1 MPIHTHP
8 FYMDGYKLLIKF
20 KKYIN
25 KHAYMK
31 QYDNMSIPHNL
42 EKMVTS
48 LAEVNTQ
55 MAELR
60 EMFTALEKKT
70 KKLNHV
76 IDMVVKKEL
85 KSTTKA
91 KRERKPCGFAVSSK
105 VTPEM
110 CEFMGRE
117 EGSLISRIE
126 ITKYLNLYIK
136 EQGLENPENKQNIV
150 PDEKLWKILG
160 EEARNEKITHFTIQK
175 YLNKHFV
182 K

>member
-1 MPIHTHP
+1 
-8 FYMDGYKLLIKF
+8 
-20 KKYIN
+20 
-25 KHAYMK
+25 
-31 QYDNMSIPHNL
+31 MSIPHNL

-48 LAEVNTQ
+48 LAELNAQ
-55 MAELR
+55 MS
-60 EMFTALEKKT
+60 EMRDVFSLLEKKT

-76 IDMVVKKEL
+76 IEMVIKKEQKTTS
-85 KSTTKA
+85 KS
-91 KRERKPCGFAVSSK
+91 KRDRKPCGFAVSAK

-110 CEFMGRE
+110 CEFMGRDD
-117 EGSLISRIE
+117 GTLISRIE

-136 EQGLENPENKQNIV
+136 EKGLENPENKQIII

-160 EEARNEKITHFTIQK
+160 EEAREEKITHFTIQK

>member
-1 MPIHTHP
+1 
-8 FYMDGYKLLIKF
+8 
-20 KKYIN
+20 
-25 KHAYMK
+25 
-31 QYDNMSIPHNL
+31 MSIPQNL

-48 LAEVNTQ
+48 LAELNAQ
-55 MAELR
+55 MS
-60 EMFTALEKKT
+60 EMRDVFSLLEKKT

-76 IDMVVKKEL
+76 IEMVVRKEQKTTSN
-85 KSTTKA
+85 KS
-91 KRERKPCGFAVSSK
+91 KRDRKPCGFAVSAK

-117 EGSLISRIE
+117 DGTLISRIE

-136 EQGLENPENKQNIV
+136 EKGLENPEKKQIII

-160 EEARNEKITHFTIQK
+160 DEARDEKITHFTIQK

>member
-1 MPIHTHP
+1 
-8 FYMDGYKLLIKF
+8 
-20 KKYIN
+20 
-25 KHAYMK
+25 
-31 QYDNMSIPHNL
+31 MSIPHNL

-48 LAEVNTQ
+48 
-55 MAELR
+55 MAELNAQMTEMR
-60 EMFTALEKKT
+60 EMFTMLEKKT

-76 IDMVVKKEL
+76 IDSVVKKEQ
-85 KSTTKA
+85 TTTSKA
-91 KRERKPCGFAVSSK
+91 KRERKPCGFAVSAK

-110 CEFMGRE
+110 CEFMGKE
-117 EGSLISRIE
+117 DGTLISRIE

-136 EQGLENPENKQNIV
+136 EQGLENPENKQIIV

-160 EEARNEKITHFTIQK
+160 DEAREEKITHFTIQK

>member
-1 MPIHTHP
+1 
-8 FYMDGYKLLIKF
+8 
-20 KKYIN
+20 
-25 KHAYMK
+25 
-31 QYDNMSIPHNL
+31 MSIPQNL

-48 LAEVNTQ
+48 LAELNAQ
-55 MAELR
+55 MS
-60 EMFTALEKKT
+60 EMRDVFSLLEKKT

-76 IDMVVKKEL
+76 IEMVVKKEQKTTSN
-85 KSTTKA
+85 KS
-91 KRERKPCGFAVSSK
+91 KRDRKPCGFAVSAK

-117 EGSLISRIE
+117 DGTLISRIE

-136 EQGLENPENKQNIV
+136 EKGLENPENKQIII

-160 EEARNEKITHFTIQK
+160 DEARDEKITHFTIQK

>member
-1 MPIHTHP
+1 
-8 FYMDGYKLLIKF
+8 
-20 KKYIN
+20 
-25 KHAYMK
+25 
-31 QYDNMSIPHNL
+31 MSIPHNL

-48 LAEVNTQ
+48 LAELNAQ
-55 MAELR
+55 MS
-60 EMFTALEKKT
+60 EMRDVFSLLEKKT

-76 IDMVVKKEL
+76 IDMVIKKEQKTTSN
-85 KSTTKA
+85 KS
-91 KRERKPCGFAVSSK
+91 KRDRKPCGFAVSAK

-110 CEFMGRE
+110 CEFMGRDD
-117 EGSLISRIE
+117 GTLISRIE

-136 EQGLENPENKQNIV
+136 EKGLENPENKQIIV

-160 EEARNEKITHFTIQK
+160 EEAREEKITHFTIQK

>member
-1 MPIHTHP
+1 
-8 FYMDGYKLLIKF
+8 
-20 KKYIN
+20 
-25 KHAYMK
+25 
-31 QYDNMSIPHNL
+31 MSIPHNL

-48 LAEVNTQ
+48 LAELNAQ
-55 MAELR
+55 MS
-60 EMFTALEKKT
+60 EMRDTFSLLEKKT

-76 IDMVVKKEL
+76 IEMVIKKEQKTTS
-85 KSTTKA
+85 KS
-91 KRERKPCGFAVSSK
+91 KRDRKPCGFAVSAK

-117 EGSLISRIE
+117 DGTLISRIE

-136 EQGLENPENKQNIV
+136 EKGLENPENKQIII

-160 EEARNEKITHFTIQK
+160 EEAREEKITHFTIQK

>member
-1 MPIHTHP
+1 
-8 FYMDGYKLLIKF
+8 
-20 KKYIN
+20 
-25 KHAYMK
+25 
-31 QYDNMSIPHNL
+31 MSIPHNL

-48 LAEVNTQ
+48 LAELNAQ
-55 MAELR
+55 MS
-60 EMFTALEKKT
+60 EMRDVFSLLEKKT

-76 IDMVVKKEL
+76 IDMVIKKEQKTTSN
-85 KSTTKA
+85 KS
-91 KRERKPCGFAVSSK
+91 KRDRKPCGFAVSAK

-110 CEFMGRE
+110 CEFMGRDD
-117 EGSLISRIE
+117 GTLISRIE

-136 EQGLENPENKQNIV
+136 EKGLENPENKQIIV

-160 EEARNEKITHFTIQK
+160 EEAQEEKITHFTIQK

>member
-1 MPIHTHP
+1 
-8 FYMDGYKLLIKF
+8 
-20 KKYIN
+20 
-25 KHAYMK
+25 
-31 QYDNMSIPHNL
+31 MSIPHNL

-48 LAEVNTQ
+48 LAELNAQ
-55 MAELR
+55 MS
-60 EMFTALEKKT
+60 EMRDVFSLLDKKT

-76 IDMVVKKEL
+76 IEMVIKKEQKTTSN
-85 KSTTKA
+85 KS
-91 KRERKPCGFAVSSK
+91 KRDRKPCGFAVSAK

-110 CEFMGRE
+110 CEFMGRDD
-117 EGSLISRIE
+117 GTLISRIE

-136 EQGLENPENKQNIV
+136 EKGLENPENKQIIV

-160 EEARNEKITHFTIQK
+160 EEAREEKITHFTIQK